1 MSDTHGSELARWEDS
16 LRELGETEG
25 EVAST
30 VPILLSIAAQ
40 SVPLPA
46 RGETEVLL
54 ANLQEALE
62 STTTQT
68 VRAPGIISILAS
80 ELKAVLSV
88 ARAQLIVFPAAFWV
102 ASGIVMLGGV
112 FLVGMGL
119 DPSRSLVFYLVGPLL
134 AYLGM
139 RSAFQGTSLGV
150 LELELACPTNPRQL
164 TVARLVVMLGYQVL
178 SGLLLSAP
186 LWLTGGQAILSLTS
200 TWLAPLL
207 LASGLTLVLSLRVPM
222 PRAAAI
228 VYAAWTLTALAAWR
242 LRGPDIS
249 VGIPVDAAVAAGG
262 LILMAATIALLSP
275 NAIRFPHP
283 GQRAADSRL
292 RTF

>member
-1 MSDTHGSELARWEDS
+1 LSDTRGSELARWEDS

-25 EVAST
+25 EVAGT
-30 VPILLSIAAQ
+30 LPILLSIAAQ

-54 ANLQEALE
+54 TNLQKAFD
-62 STTTQT
+62 STTNQA
-68 VRAPGIISILAS
+68 VRAPGTISILAS
-80 ELKAVLSV
+80 ELTTVLSV
-88 ARAQLIVFPAAFWV
+88 ARAQLMVFPAAFWF

-119 DPSRSLVFYLVGPLL
+119 DPSRILAFYLVGPLL

-139 RSAFQGTSLGV
+139 RSAFQGTSFGV

-178 SGLLLSAP
+178 TGVLLSAP
-186 LWLTGGQAILSLTS
+186 LWLSGSQAILSLTS

-207 LASGLTLVLSLRVPM
+207 LASGLTLVVSLRVSM
-222 PRAAAI
+222 PRAATL
-228 VYAAWTLTALAAWR
+228 VYAAWTVIVLAAWR

-249 VGIPVDAAVAAGG
+249 VGIPLDAAVAAGG
-262 LILMAATIALLSP
+262 LIFTAATIALLSP
-275 NAIRFPHP
+275 NAIKFPHP
-283 GQRAADSRL
+283 GERVADSTL